1 MACFTFFG
9 IRLISMNPITK
20 ALIAC
25 AAVCI
30 ALYLLVAE
38 FLGTTDRLKGS
49 LDVKSLAHTREQE
62 SQAKSAKK
70 PELVAVAPVPTQE
83 TPQRDTTEERI
94 DAHSV
99 LPRSVPT
106 VKEGVEEGKDAA
118 YETGDEEAAEDAA
131 VVGLEEDKP
140 SAAQTL
146 LKETLGID
154 EPPPP
159 VRAVD
164 VSYSAPENCETSG
177 VALAPVAV
185 QYRFESPTIT
195 GASLR
200 ELELLMTEY
209 RRCDGGQFQF
219 AHNLLGKEDATPQ
232 LMQRR
237 LDELKYFFLQ
247 HRVSK
252 TALRFPD
259 DS

>member
-1 MACFTFFG
+1 MACLTLSG

-25 AAVCI
+25 TAVCI

-38 FLGTTDRLKGS
+38 FMGTTDRLKDS
-49 LDVKSLAHTREQE
+49 LDVKSLAHTREEE
-62 SQAKSAKK
+62 SQAKPAKK
-70 PELVAVAPVPTQE
+70 REHVAVAPVPAQE
-83 TPQRDTTEERI
+83 APQRNTTEERI

-99 LPRSVPT
+99 LPRSAPRVE
-106 VKEGVEEGKDAA
+106 KGVDADVHVA
-118 YETGDEEAAEDAA
+118 VEKGHAEPPEDTGLVRLED
-131 VVGLEEDKP
+131 DKP
-140 SAAQTL
+140 SAAETL

-164 VSYSAPENCETSG
+164 VSYSAPENCEASG

-185 QYRFESPTIT
+185 QYRLESPTIT

-219 AHNLLGKEDATPQ
+219 AHNPLGKEDATPQ

-247 HRVSK
+247 HRVSE
-252 TALRFPD
+252 TALRFLD

>member
-1 MACFTFFG
+1 MACLPLSG

-25 AAVCI
+25 VAVCI
-30 ALYLLVAE
+30 ALYFLVAE
-38 FLGTTDRLKGS
+38 FLGTTNRLKVS
-49 LDVKSLAHTREQE
+49 LDVKSLAHTREDE
-62 SQAKSAKK
+62 NQAKPVKK
-70 PELVAVAPVPTQE
+70 PELVAEAPAPAVE
-83 TPQRDTTEERI
+83 APQRDKTVERI

-99 LPRSVPT
+99 LPRSASKEEEVIEED
-106 VKEGVEEGKDAA
+106 KEGADDGVD
-118 YETGDEEAAEDAA
+118 DEAAEDTE

-140 SAAQTL
+140 SAAETL

-164 VSYSAPENCETSG
+164 VSYNAPENCEASS

-209 RRCDGGQFQF
+209 RRCDGGQFRF
-219 AHNLLGKEDATPQ
+219 AQNPLGKEDATPQ